1 MEIRERVLHAIKWSA
16 STKLLGQV
24 ITWGTTI
31 YVIRLLTPEDY
42 GLMAIAL
49 LFINFM
55 LMLKELGLG
64 AVIVQKADIEEQLIR
79 KVFGFLLS
87 ANFILFLVLLLLAP
101 IIADFF
107 DEPRLVLL
115 VRVLSLQFLI
125 MAFEIVPMALLERE
139 LNLKHKSL
147 AQLFGQVAGGVVSLS
162 FALSGYGVWSLV
174 YGALADSVVRTI
186 GMNIAYPFLKLPI
199 FSFKGMKESIS
210 FGGFVTGE
218 RVMWYFYNQADIFI
232 IGKMLGKELLG
243 IYSVAMHL
251 SSLIMHKTG
260 EVIYTVSFPAFSKV
274 QHDRTK
280 VGEYF
285 LKAARLLSL
294 LVFPIFF
301 GMSAISQE
309 IITVLLGEKWQGA
322 IIVLEILCLV
332 MPLRMISNLLP
343 PMLQGIGKPDLSL
356 YNLTIAVVVMPIA
369 FIIGTNW
376 GLIGISLSWVIAFP
390 LVLFF
395 MLRKSLRMIN
405 LRVVDVVVVLL
416 GPFIISI
423 LMLLAIHY
431 MRYFFFH
438 EPSSILNLFIL
449 ILVGVTV
456 YSSLLVLTN
465 KRGCLELLDL
475 LKKTSHE

>member
-1 MEIRERVLHAIKWSA
+1 MEIRDRVLNAIKWSA
-16 STKLLGQV
+16 STKLLGQI

-31 YVIRLLTPEDY
+31 YVIRLLRPEDY
-42 GLMAIAL
+42 GLMALAF
-49 LFINFM
+49 LFINFL

-64 AVIVQKADIEEQLIR
+64 AVLVQKEELEDQLVR

-87 ANFILFLVLLLLAP
+87 ANFLLFLVLLLLAP

-107 DEPRLVLL
+107 DEPRLILL

-139 LNLKHKSL
+139 LNLRKKSL
-147 AQLFGQVAGGVVSLS
+147 AQLFGQIVGGVVSLS
-162 FALSGYGVWSLV
+162 FALAGYGVWSLV
-174 YGALADSVVRTI
+174 YGALADSLVRTI

-218 RVMWYFYNQADIFI
+218 RVMWYLYNQADILI
-232 IGKMLGKELLG
+232 IGKLLGKDLLG

-274 QHDRTK
+274 QRDKKK

-285 LKAARLLSL
+285 LKAVRILGI

-301 GMSAISQE
+301 GMSAIAQE
-309 IITVLLGEKWQGA
+309 IVTVLLGEKWIET

-343 PMLQGIGKPDLSL
+343 PMLQGIGKPNLSL
-356 YNLTIAVVVMPIA
+356 YNLTIAIIVMPIA
-369 FIIGTNW
+369 FIVGSHW
-376 GLIGISLSWVIAFP
+376 GLIGVSLSWVIAFP
-390 LVLFF
+390 FVLLI
-395 MLRKSLRMIN
+395 MLRKSLWMIE
-405 LRVVDVVVVLL
+405 LRVVDVVTVTI
-416 GPFIISI
+416 GPFIISAI
-423 LMLLAIHY
+423 MLFAIHY
-431 MRYFFFH
+431 VKNHFLH
-438 EPSSILNLFIL
+438 ELAPILNLFLL
-449 ILVGVTV
+449 ILFGAII
-456 YSSLLVLTN
+456 YSSLLLLTN
-465 KRGCLELLDL
+465 RKGCREIFYLLT
-475 LKKTSHE
+475 KMPQK